1 MHYSGTKFHEP
12 FISCTSKITRDVINS
27 YVRRLKLQNEAC
39 RKLIAPL
46 ACQPGIYEAGF
57 CAIPAKID
65 QKSLNKC
72 GGRIVERAKNTGIV
86 VSPPVTRLS
95 CGAEKRGPD
104 IRSNVESVTRFSV
117 IESKI
122 SLKNERRSRCISAL
136 VRGNRARGAE
146 GRGGEEAV
154 GNARKTRFR
163 SPRV

>member
-1 MHYSGTKFHEP
+1 MRLLIEYSSRP
-12 FISCTSKITRDVINS
+12 F
-27 YVRRLKLQNEAC
+27 AC
-39 RKLIAPL
+39 R
-46 ACQPGIYEAGF
+46 PGIYEAGF

-95 CGAEKRGPD
+95 CGVEKRGLD

-122 SLKNERRSRCISAL
+122 SLKNEHRSRCISAL
-136 VRGNRARGAE
+136 VRGNRARAE
-146 GRGGEEAV
+146 GRKREKAV